1 AAGQNL
7 AAIFGDDRRHAI
19 RVFLVLGGIVDLGTR
34 DPIGWHKFPFR
45 FFVMPAHTRLQN
57 GVASFAYGG
66 HPCLLIDSLETKVVD
81 GRNKCGHDASR
92 KVSLRSAAGG
102 DDLVGGAASEFG
114 QVIERESMSTRARG

>member
-1 AAGQNL
+1 MIVSTSPAPVRRNAAASSYSFEVKQATPCSNVGKTAAAGQNL

-81 GRNKCGHDASR
+81 GRNK
-92 KVSLRSAAGG
+92 
-102 DDLVGGAASEFG
+102 
-114 QVIERESMSTRARG
+114 